1 MKKSTLS
8 RILGLAL
15 ALVLALSTS
24 VAFAMPSS
32 SSAIEGLP
40 EMPTVPTMTTAA
52 KGTEVTITL
61 SEPMAWLNVIQ
72 NWNWN
77 DIITWSD
84 DKLTGTYS
92 TKDLSSQPGF
102 GTWEWNGKSDWG
114 YWETWKT
121 AAEATAD
128 SKEYNEDWY
137 YPNDDGHG
145 HPVGYMSMGFDREIG
160 VDTGFMVYKPTRI
173 WREEY
178 VDEETGE
185 KYSWY
190 DYDYSERYDLAKADS
205 ENQFLELLS
214 EVAAAQQAL
223 IDKYTALK
231 DEDAVAFLQENFLGD
246 VEYYEDG
253 IGRKNF
259 HSWSQ
264 SFGTY
269 DMGGPG
275 FYKNDGEPGSEWSLG
290 YAYNGATND
299 GTNVYYGRYG
309 EVVQISKD
317 LTGVNFLGTDKTP
330 TKTTVTWIPLE
341 HYGKKAYN
349 YYLSAI
355 TEEYEDGTKL
365 TAHFSASMGGKFLGC
380 KAE

>member
-1 MKKSTLS
+1 MKKATLS

-40 EMPTVPTMTTAA
+40 EMPTVPTMTTSA

-61 SEPMAWLNVIQ
+61 SEPMAWLNVLQ

-77 DIITWSD
+77 DIIKWSD

-92 TKDLSSQPGF
+92 TKDLSSQPGY

-114 YWETWKT
+114 YWEEWKT

-128 SKEYNEDWY
+128 SAENSYSWYNK
-137 YPNDDGHG
+137 NDDGHG
-145 HPVGYMSMGFDREIG
+145 HPVGSMGMGFHREVG
-160 VDTGFMVYKPTRI
+160 VDTGFMVNKINHIERFE
-173 WREEY
+173 W

-185 KYSWY
+185 KYS
-190 DYDYSERYDLAKADS
+190 DYFPYFDERYDLVTDDAD
-205 ENQFLELLS
+205 NQEMELWLE
-214 EVAAAQQAL
+214 VIDAQEAL
-223 IDKYTALK
+223 IDRYTALK
-231 DEDAVAFLQENFLGD
+231 DDAAVAYLEENLLGS

-253 IGRKNF
+253 IGRIN
-259 HSWSQ
+259 HHEWNQ

-269 DMGGPG
+269 DMG
-275 FYKNDGEPGSEWSLG
+275 NDLFKGSNGEGDDYSLG

-299 GTNVYYGRYG
+299 GTNVYYGRFG

-341 HYGKKAYN
+341 HYGKKAWN
-349 YYLSAI
+349 YFIYTI
-355 TEEYEDGTKL
+355 VEEYEDGSKL
-365 TAHFSASMGGKFLGC
+365 TAKFSSSMGGKLVGT

>member
-24 VAFAMPSS
+24 VAFALPSGT
-32 SSAIEGLP
+32 SAIEGLP

-52 KGTEVTITL
+52 KGYDVTITL
-61 SEPMAWLNVIQ
+61 SEPLAWLNVIQ

-77 DIITWSD
+77 DIIKWSD

-92 TKDLSSQPGF
+92 TADMATQPGY
-102 GTWEWNGKSDWG
+102 GTWEWNGQSTWG
-114 YWETWKT
+114 YWMWWLT
-121 AAEATAD
+121 AAEATAEG
-128 SKEYNEDWY
+128 KEDNYDWY
-137 YPNDDGHG
+137 IPNTGADKD
-145 HPVGYMSMGFDREIG
+145 GYMSMGYERTVG
-160 VDTGFMVYKPTRI
+160 VEPGYYVETPTSIYRY
-173 WREEY
+173 EY
-178 VDEETGE
+178 EDEEGNVVSDYECVIDEQYYTGKFDDETYLKYFTGVLDAQAALVE
-185 KYSWY
+185 KY
-190 DYDYSERYDLAKADS
+190 EK
-205 ENQFLELLS
+205 
-214 EVAAAQQAL
+214 
-223 IDKYTALK
+223 
-231 DEDAVAFLQENFLGD
+231 LGD
-246 VEYYEDG
+246 KTAVEYLTEELHGDVTYCDEG
-253 IGRKNF
+253 IGRFNY

-275 FYKNDGEPGSEWSLG
+275 FYKDPNDYGPGSKWSLG

-299 GTNVYYGRYG
+299 GTNVYYGRFG

-330 TKTTVTWIPLE
+330 VKTTVTWIPLE

-349 YYLSAI
+349 YYI
-355 TEEYEDGTKL
+355 NQIVEEYEDGSKL
-365 TAHFSASMGGKFLGC
+365 TAHFSASKGGKLLGT